1 MMFLPENVLTCIRTL
16 EQAGFAAYA
25 VGGCVRDSLLCLVP
39 HDYDLCTD
47 ALPEQTAALFPGH
60 TLVRS
65 GEKHGTIGVV
75 FGKEVIEITTFRT
88 EGGYADS
95 RHPGW
100 VQFVPDVKEDLSRR
114 DFTVNAM
121 AYNPKTG
128 YIDPFGGQDDLQ
140 RGILRAVGD
149 PETRFTED
157 ALRILRGVRFGVRF
171 ALTPTEDTLAAMNTL
186 SPLMDNLARERV
198 FDELCKLLPLLKA
211 ADMTRYATILTQ
223 VIPPLAPTLGFDQKN
238 PHHIYDVYTHTAQ
251 VVENAPMDLAVR
263 WAAVLHDCGK
273 PGCFTLDEKGIGHFY
288 GHAELSAQMA
298 DELLLALKAPTAL
311 RERVVFLI
319 QKHMTPLEPDRKLLR
334 RRLGQY
340 GVDALKQLVALQK
353 ADCIGTGTH
362 ENDRFEEISALIEEI
377 LQEQACL
384 TLKDLAINGKDLQ
397 EIGFAPGRQM
407 GACLNWLLEQVIDET
422 LPNEKDPL
430 LTAAKSQVK
439 KTLSF

>member
-1 MMFLPENVLTCIRTL
+1 MNKKMFLPENVLTCIGIL
-16 EQAGFAAYA
+16 EKAGFEAYA
-25 VGGCVRDSLLCLVP
+25 VGGCVRDAILGLTP
-39 HDYDLCTD
+39 HDYDLCTN
-47 ALPEQTAALFPGH
+47 ALPAQTAALFPDH

-88 EGGYADS
+88 EGGYLDS

-100 VQFVPDVKEDLSRR
+100 VRFVPNVEDDLSRR

-121 AYNPKTG
+121 ANNPKTG
-128 YIDPFGGQDDLQ
+128 YIDPFGGQEDLEK
-140 RGILRAVGD
+140 GILRAVGD
-149 PETRFTED
+149 PTTRFTED

-171 ALTPTEDTLAAMNTL
+171 SLTPTEDTLAAMNTL

-198 FDELCKLLPLLKA
+198 LDELCKLLPLLSA
-211 ADMTRYATILTQ
+211 RDMARYSAILTQ

-238 PHHIYDVYTHTAQ
+238 PHHIYDIYTHTAQ
-251 VVENAPMDLAVR
+251 VVENAPKDLAVR
-263 WAAVLHDCGK
+263 WAAILHDCGK

-288 GHAELSAQMA
+288 GHGEVSAQMA
-298 DELLLALKAPTAL
+298 DELLLQLKAPTAL

-319 QKHMTPLEPDRKLLR
+319 QKHMTPLEPDKKLLR

-340 GVDALKQLVALQK
+340 GVDALQQLLALQK

-362 ENDRFEEISALIEEI
+362 ENDRFEAIAALVEEI

-384 TLKDLAINGKDLQ
+384 TIKDLAINGKDLQ
-397 EIGFAPGRQM
+397 EIGFAPGKEM
-407 GACLNWLLEQVIDET
+407 GACLNFLLEQVQEEI
-422 LPNEKDPL
+422 LPNEKEAL
-430 LTAAKSQVK
+430 LTAAKGFQP
-439 KTLSF
+439 

>member
-1 MMFLPENVLTCIRTL
+1 MNKKMFLPENVLTCIGIL
-16 EQAGFAAYA
+16 EKAGFEAYA
-25 VGGCVRDSLLCLVP
+25 VGGCVRDAILGLTP
-39 HDYDLCTD
+39 HDYDLCTN
-47 ALPEQTAALFPGH
+47 ALPAQTAALFPDH

-88 EGGYADS
+88 EGGYLDS

-100 VQFVPDVKEDLSRR
+100 VRFVPNVEDDLSRR

-121 AYNPKTG
+121 ANNPKTG
-128 YIDPFGGQDDLQ
+128 YIDPFGGQEDLEK
-140 RGILRAVGD
+140 GILRAVGD
-149 PETRFTED
+149 PTTRFTED

-171 ALTPTEDTLAAMNTL
+171 SLTPTEDTLAAMNTL

-198 FDELCKLLPLLKA
+198 LDELCKLLPLLSA
-211 ADMTRYATILTQ
+211 RDMARYSAILTQ

-238 PHHIYDVYTHTAQ
+238 PHHIYDIYTHTAQ
-251 VVENAPMDLAVR
+251 VVENAPKDLAVR
-263 WAAVLHDCGK
+263 WAAILHDCGK

-288 GHAELSAQMA
+288 GHGEASAQMA
-298 DELLLALKAPTAL
+298 DELLLQLKAPTAL

-319 QKHMTPLEPDRKLLR
+319 QKHMTPLEPDKKLLR

-340 GVDALKQLVALQK
+340 GVDALQQLLALQK

-362 ENDRFEEISALIEEI
+362 ENDRFEAITSLVEEI

-384 TLKDLAINGKDLQ
+384 TLRDLAVNGKDLQ
-397 EIGFAPGRQM
+397 EIGFAPGKEM
-407 GACLNWLLEQVIDET
+407 GACLNFLLEQVQEEI
-422 LPNEKDPL
+422 LPNEKEAL
-430 LTAAKSQVK
+430 LTAAKGFQP
-439 KTLSF
+439 